1 VRRSPWIFVLA
12 LGAGCSLDTVTLE
25 QPRAGQ
31 DAGPAAAVVDAGV
44 ALDAEVRSASD
55 AAVGPDVVEPAAPT
69 QAYLVTASEFRTTI
83 LSLRD
88 PAHPSPIADGDGA
101 EDDEPL
107 PLYDVTGDERGRVY
121 AGRFGGVEISQ
132 LQDDRVVFRAHL
144 PLDGADARSVAA
156 GHGLLCVAIGSGVVI
171 VDVRDLRALRVV
183 GHIPAETF
191 IADVALLD
199 GMRLAV
205 YEGSDPALRLYDLSQ
220 PDQPTLV
227 DVYITDFVTSR
238 SSGLAAAAG
247 FVAVN
252 VTYGAS
258 DSALWFWRA
267 PLGQPVTSFGF
278 HPQISAPH
286 GGGVG
291 LWRAG
296 QSAFG
301 YFSDQQAGVA
311 IAEARADDLPPRAG
325 RLGGEAHDLTVW
337 GDHLYV
343 ADGAGVVT
351 YALSPEAPH
360 QPVRVDRLE
369 LGGAAER
376 LTVVEISGDADE

>member
-1 VRRSPWIFVLA
+1 MLA

-25 QPRAGQ
+25 QPRAVQ
-31 DAGPAAAVVDAGV
+31 DAAPTAAALDAGV
-44 ALDAEVRSASD
+44 ALDADVRSASD
-55 AAVGPDVVEPAAPT
+55 AAVGPDVVEPAAPS
-69 QAYLVTASEFRTTI
+69 QAYLVTASEFRTAI

-88 PAHPSPIADGDGA
+88 PAHPSPIADGDADGA

-132 LQDDRVVFRAHL
+132 LQDDRVVFRVHL
-144 PLDGADARSVAA
+144 ALDGAEALSVAA
-156 GHGLLCVAIGSGVVI
+156 RGGLLCVSTGRRVI
-171 VDVRDLRALRVV
+171 IADVRDLRAVRVV
-183 GHIPAETF
+183 AEVPAETF

-227 DVYITDFVTSR
+227 DVYITDFVSSR

-252 VTYGAS
+252 VSYGLG

-278 HPQISAPH
+278 HPQISAPQ
-286 GGGVG
+286 GGGVA

-301 YFSDQQAGVA
+301 YFSDRQAGVA
-311 IAEARADDLPPRAG
+311 IAEARADDLPARSG
-325 RLGGEAHDLTVW
+325 RLGGEAHDLTLW

-360 QPVRVDRLE
+360 QPIRTDRLE

-376 LTVVEISGDADE
+376 LTVVEVSSAAADR

>member
-1 VRRSPWIFVLA
+1 MLT

-31 DAGPAAAVVDAGV
+31 DAGPTTAVVDAGV
-44 ALDAEVRSASD
+44 ALDADVRSASD

-69 QAYLVTASEFRTTI
+69 HAYLVTASEFRTTI

-88 PAHPSPIADGDGA
+88 PAHPAPIADSDGA

-107 PLYDVTGDERGRVY
+107 PLYDVAGDERGRVY

-132 LQDDRVVFRAHL
+132 LEDERVVFRTSL
-144 PLDGADARSVAA
+144 PLDGAEALSVAA
-156 GHGLLCVAIGSGVVI
+156 RGGVLCVSTGRRVI
-171 VDVRDLRALRVV
+171 IADVRDLRDVRVV
-183 GHIPAETF
+183 AELPAETF
-191 IADVALLD
+191 IADVAWLD
-199 GMRLAV
+199 GARLAL
-205 YEGSDPALRLYDLSQ
+205 YDGADSALRLYDLSQ
-220 PDQPTLV
+220 PDQPTPV
-227 DVYITDFVTSR
+227 DVYITDFVSSR

-252 VTYGAS
+252 VTYGRS

-267 PLGQPVTSFGF
+267 PLGQPLSSLGF
-278 HPQISAPH
+278 HPTISAPR
-286 GGGVG
+286 GGGVA

-325 RLGGEAHDLTVW
+325 RLGGEAHDLALW

-343 ADGAGVVT
+343 ADGSGVVT
-351 YALSPEAPH
+351 YALSPEAPQ
-360 QPVRVDRLE
+360 QPVRSDRLD

-376 LTVVEISGDADE
+376 LTVVEVSSDAADR